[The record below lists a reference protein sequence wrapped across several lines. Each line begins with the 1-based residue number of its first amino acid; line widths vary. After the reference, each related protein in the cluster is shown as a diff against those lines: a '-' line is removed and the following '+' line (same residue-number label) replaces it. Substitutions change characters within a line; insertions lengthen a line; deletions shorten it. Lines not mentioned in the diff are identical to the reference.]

1 MTTSP
6 LPLDVGPLVAAVR
19 NAPPRA
25 LDAWIAEARGESDQE
40 DLAITAAPPNV
51 RADLA
56 ALLGLDISI
65 RLADMLAGKAPPR
78 PEAKSVATDATF
90 VAGRLEGRLL
100 SLEARL
106 DELVHNPASSPFA
119 LPSEAL
125 LWSELA
131 RGLHRAD
138 LEGRKSGWSMRV
150 ARQVMTPYR
159 IFVRASWN
167 DVRQTLD
174 TMQREVTREVRALG
188 DRALH
193 FYRIHRILVDT
204 TKPQVDQVTER
215 LMKLEEDTF
224 AAALALAIEK
234 LPQKPSRELTRPW
247 RDRGGIIPTGLSRSL
262 AVVRTAFVVERDTL
276 MSFLRALPEDLR
288 GTPLPKPVPE
298 ADPAALPTGDAEE
311 AASPAPAP
319 EEASADNAEPPPLE
333 PSLDESVAE
342 TSGVQP

>member
-1 MTTSP
+1 M
-6 LPLDVGPLVAAVR
+6 AAVR

-25 LDAWIAEARGESDQE
+25 LAAWIAEARGDGAQE
-40 DLAITAAPPNV
+40 DLAITPPPANV

-56 ALLGLDISI
+56 ALLGLDVSI

-78 PEAKSVATDATF
+78 PETKSVATDATF

-106 DELVHNPASSPFA
+106 DELVHNPESSPFA

-138 LEGRKSGWSMRV
+138 LEGRKDGWSMRV

-174 TMQREVTREVRALG
+174 SMQREVTREVRSLG

-215 LMKLEEDTF
+215 LMKLEETTF
-224 AAALALAIEK
+224 ASALAAAIEK

-247 RDRGGIIPTGLSRSL
+247 RDRGGIIPLGLSRSL

-288 GTPLPKPVPE
+288 GTTLPKPL
-298 ADPAALPTGDAEE
+298 AAAEGEGANAAQEESAPPIEPT
-311 AASPAPAP
+311 
-319 EEASADNAEPPPLE
+319 PLE
-333 PSLDESVAE
+333 PSLDERAAE
-342 TSGVQP
+342 NSGVQP